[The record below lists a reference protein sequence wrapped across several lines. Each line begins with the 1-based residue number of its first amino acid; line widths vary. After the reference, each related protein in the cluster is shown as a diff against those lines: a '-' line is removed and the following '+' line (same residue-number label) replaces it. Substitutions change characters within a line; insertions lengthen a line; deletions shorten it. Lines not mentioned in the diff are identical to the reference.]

1 MRNNGASAQISPE
14 VGGSFPFVEE
24 EIEVLYSLG
33 DEVRV
38 HVISL
43 LLCYYILNRCVPA
56 IHLGML
62 VQRLEDFLPGI
73 PARSLIFYIC
83 GPCFAFLPRQEFTAI
98 DRIKCMQMPFNQTFE
113 ITVN

>member
-1 MRNNGASAQISPE
+1 MRNNGACAQISPE

-73 PARSLIFYIC
+73 PARSPIFHIC
-83 GPCFAFLPRQEFTAI
+83 GSCFAIFAQA
-98 DRIKCMQMPFNQTFE
+98 RIHCNRLYANVFKCLSIKHLKSQ
-113 ITVN
+113 